1 MARLA
6 GYEGKF
12 GLKGWQ
18 DAGRGSSPHER
29 CSDDIEALR
38 AEAARL
44 VEAGE
49 YGVVELAAWNFELN
63 DWVRLETFEAD

>member
-6 GYEGKF
+6 GYDGKF
-12 GLKGWQ
+12 RLKGRQ
-18 DAGRGSSPHER
+18 DAGRGPSPYEQ

-44 VEAGE
+44 VEAGDH
-49 YGVVELAAWNFELN
+49 GVVELAAWNFELN
-63 DWVRLETFEAD
+63 DWVRLETFEAR